1 MVAVITIGSTSLL
14 KNVQMAN
21 ELDKVWESDKGCA

>member
-21 ELDKVWESDKGCA
+21 KLDKVWESDKGCA